1 MDLLQWQQTDKNQ
14 FAVFIRDL
22 SINLNNVKH
31 MIEDTSKQIDNV
43 KPCKHK
49 KGKKVV
55 KKKKD
60 IIIEQQTKLRLEKN
74 IKNMIRRSMKKLVK
88 DLPKGS
94 LIYMIHQVVRQD
106 WL

>member
-49 KGKKVV
+49 KRK
-55 KKKKD
+55 
-60 IIIEQQTKLRLEKN
+60 IILRKIKRAKN
-74 IKNMIRRSMKKLVK
+74 
-88 DLPKGS
+88 
-94 LIYMIHQVVRQD
+94 
-106 WL
+106 

>member
-43 KPCKHK
+43 K
-49 KGKKVV
+49 
-55 KKKKD
+55 
-60 IIIEQQTKLRLEKN
+60 N
-74 IKNMIRRSMKKLVK
+74 
-88 DLPKGS
+88 
-94 LIYMIHQVVRQD
+94 
-106 WL
+106 